1 MIKSFADTDT
11 KQVFNREYSKNLP
24 DDLQDRAYQ
33 KLAMI
38 DSAVGINDLR
48 TPPGNQLE
56 KLSGKRKSQYSVRIN
71 DQWRICFQWKDGDA
85 YYVEIVD
92 YH

>member
-1 MIKSFADTDT
+1 MIKSFADSDT

-33 KLAMI
+33 KLVMI
-38 DSAVGINDLR
+38 DSAVDINDLR

-56 KLSGKRKSQYSVRIN
+56 KLSGSRESQYSVRIN

>member
-1 MIKSFADTDT
+1 MIKSFADSDT
-11 KQVFNREYSKNLP
+11 KQVFDREYSKNLP

-33 KLAMI
+33 KLVMI
-38 DSAVGINDLR
+38 DSAVDINDLR
-48 TPPGNQLE
+48 TPPGNRLE
-56 KLSGKRKSQYSVRIN
+56 KLSGSRESQYSIRIN